1 VGVIVRIL
9 LWRLDERGPS
19 VEAVRRRID
28 ELEPLDAPG
37 AFLLNEAAERVGALV
52 VDDEDAPAPA
62 QLDDLRALIGR
73 DPDLYEEFD
82 TL

>member
-1 VGVIVRIL
+1 MIVRIL
-9 LWRLDERGPS
+9 LWRLDERTPS
-19 VEAVRRRID
+19 FGQLRDRIE
-28 ELEPLDAPG
+28 ELEPLAAPG

-52 VDDEDAPAPA
+52 VDDEDEPAPA
-62 QLDDLRALIGR
+62 QLDELRSLVGR